1 MGREK
6 LSGGKKERKNSM
18 LNGEMINEHK
28 SRLHETVAGD
38 LQICKIPR
46 PIPTF
51 IKRQSK
57 QLTGGE
63 MPKHNKKHNSPT
75 TISNAPAGLP
85 STVFSHRG
93 IPQLP
98 SHSSAPQRFG
108 AHGERNRQDPSLQKM
123 GPTEQCEKSSASC
136 CSTA

>member
-1 MGREK
+1 
-6 LSGGKKERKNSM
+6 M

-63 MPKHNKKHNSPT
+63 NAKTQQKTQLSNHN
-75 TISNAPAGLP
+75 
-85 STVFSHRG
+85 F
-93 IPQLP
+93 
-98 SHSSAPQRFG
+98 
-108 AHGERNRQDPSLQKM
+108 
-123 GPTEQCEKSSASC
+123 
-136 CSTA
+136 